1 MIQKNYME
9 SPVGTLEIIENEG
22 AVVGV
27 GYVDEE
33 AAEYT
38 DVLNPVINQCMKEL
52 QEYFDGERTV
62 FGVPIDLEF
71 KGTAFQ
77 QKVWQRLKEIPYG
90 ETISYKTLALDCG
103 GPNHSR
109 AAANANGKNPI
120 SIIVPCHRVIAHD
133 GGIGG
138 YTGGVDKKQRLL
150 EIENE
155 SD

>member
-1 MIQKNYME
+1 MTQKNYME

-22 AVVGV
+22 AVVGI
-27 GYVDEE
+27 GYVHEE
-33 AAEYT
+33 SAEHT
-38 DVLNPVINQCMKEL
+38 DVLNPVINQCVKEL

-62 FGVPIDLEF
+62 FNVPTDLEF
-71 KGTAFQ
+71 KGTEFQ

-103 GPNHSR
+103 GPNYSR

-138 YTGGVDKKQRLL
+138 YTGGVDKKRRLL
-150 EIENE
+150 EVE